1 MAHRLVWWWVLAFL
15 MWLAM
20 VGALFAQTGTPTS
33 LLAWDQ
39 VAPDLASAQGYRYTY
54 YPDGAATGTVL
65 AAVTCTGAASPFAC
79 TVAFPAFTP
88 GPHTLQLTARNIAGE
103 SPQSAALAF
112 TFVVI
117 PTAPQ
122 NLRIQ

>member
-20 VGALFAQTGTPTS
+20 VGALFA
-33 LLAWDQ
+33 
-39 VAPDLASAQGYRYTY
+39 
-54 YPDGAATGTVL
+54 
-65 AAVTCTGAASPFAC
+65 SP
-79 TVAFPAFTP
+79 
-88 GPHTLQLTARNIAGE
+88 R
-103 SPQSAALAF
+103 SAALAF